1 MSPLM
6 SLAAHDL
13 ASIRRDQVIRNVIGL
28 MLAVVMVAAVVRAFG
43 YFPDWW
49 VNIQLVLLLGY
60 MPGMG
65 YLSVVLIVD
74 EMDSG
79 IDRVLRVSPLP
90 PSYVLTLRMSMCIL
104 FVLSYGLAMVL
115 VTRMIELPLIQWLP
129 PLLALSLA
137 SVWTTVTV
145 PVLSRDKVQALGLF
159 KALNLYVQMA
169 ALLPFIA
176 QETWYAQLLLLSPAT
191 WSVKSILSFVDGA
204 TAAGYLWALG
214 GGVFW
219 AGLIAITVAVYL
231 RRQDR
236 DRMTTLK
243 RFY

>member
-1 MSPLM
+1 MAMSPLM

-13 ASIRRDQVIRNVIGL
+13 ATIRRDQVIRNVIGL
-28 MLAVVMVAAVVRAFG
+28 MLAIVAVAAAARALR
-43 YFPDWW
+43 YFPAWW
-49 VNIQLVLLLGY
+49 VNIQL
-60 MPGMG
+60 G
-65 YLSVVLIVD
+65 YLSAVLIVD

-79 IDRVLRVSPLP
+79 VDRALRVSPLP
-90 PSYVLTLRMSMCIL
+90 QSHVLALRMAMCIL

-137 SVWTTVTV
+137 SVWTTITV
-145 PVLSRDKVQALGLF
+145 PALSRDKVQALGLF
-159 KALNLYVQMA
+159 RALNLYVQIA
-169 ALLPFIA
+169 ALHLFIP
-176 QETWYAQLLLLSPAT
+176 QDTWYAQLLLLSPAT
-191 WSVKSILSFVDGA
+191 WSVKSVLAVVDGA

-219 AGLIAITVAVYL
+219 AGLIAISIAAYW

-236 DRMTTLK
+236 DPV
-243 RFY
+243 